1 MILLSK
7 LVIQILII
15 VAVVLV
21 FLVSFY
27 LNLKTKAPKGF
38 ENNEKCSSCESTT
51 CMIKLTDVNAKKEEL
66 KEYYDKCKEEEN
78 NAK

>member
-15 VAVVLV
+15 LGVVIV

-51 CMIKLTDVNAKKEEL
+51 CMIKLTDVELKKEEM
-66 KEYYDKCKEEEN
+66 KEYYEKCKEDETNDE
-78 NAK
+78 